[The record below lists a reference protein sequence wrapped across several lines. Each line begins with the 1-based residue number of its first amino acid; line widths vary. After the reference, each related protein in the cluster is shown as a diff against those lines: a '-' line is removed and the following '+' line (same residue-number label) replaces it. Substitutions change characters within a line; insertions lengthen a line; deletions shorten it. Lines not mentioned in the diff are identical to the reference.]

1 MPRRSWAWRSIYDG
15 PSKPSGSEQNKFIET
30 WTRQRVD
37 AICVAPNQPQAVTRF
52 IEKAQKAGIPVIT
65 WDSDAATDGKS
76 PESRRRLM
84 VNQIDDTVL
93 GQALMDDI
101 ARQMGEKGEWLVVIA
116 SLDAANLNNWRRIAE
131 ARQEEK
137 YPNMKLAG
145 PPVVTEE
152 DENKAIEKVRT
163 VLNSNPNIRGII
175 AFDSNSVP
183 GAAEAIKQAGKVGEI
198 ALTGCSTPSKKLR
211 KYIKEDVLESFYLW
225 DPRKLGDLTVRVAV
239 AVAQG
244 KKIEPG
250 AELEGYGKLRFR
262 QSDPSTLIMADP
274 IRFTKENIDQYDW
287 GF

>member
-1 MPRRSWAWRSIYDG
+1 
-15 PSKPSGSEQNKFIET
+15 
-30 WTRQRVD
+30 
-37 AICVAPNQPQAVTRF
+37 
-52 IEKAQKAGIPVIT
+52 
-65 WDSDAATDGKS
+65 
-76 PESRRRLM
+76 M

-101 ARQMGEKGEWLVVIA
+101 ARQMGEEGEWLIVIA
-116 SLDAANLNNWRRIAE
+116 SLDAANLNNWREIAE
-131 ARQEEK
+131 ARQKEK
-137 YPNMKLAG
+137 YPKMKLAG

-163 VLNSNPNIRGII
+163 VLNSNPNIKGII

-183 GAAEAIKQAGKVGEI
+183 GAAEAIKQSDKVGQI
-198 ALTGCSTPSKKLR
+198 ALTGCSSPEKMR

-225 DPRKLGDLTVRVAV
+225 DPRKLGDLTVRVAA

-250 AELEGYGKLRFR
+250 TELEGYGKLRFSP
-262 QSDPSTLIMADP
+262 SDPTTIIMADP
-274 IRFTKENIDQYDW
+274 IRFTKENIDEYHW